1 MSCYFYR
8 VSSNTGDSFVSKSMI
23 VYCKHLKNILLHKL
37 TTVTAPPQQV
47 SLSVSTVPAS
57 QGMSLMANLSCEVM
71 SAYPQPLTR
80 LVRTT
85 EWGTL

>member
-1 MSCYFYR
+1 M
-8 VSSNTGDSFVSKSMI
+8 
-23 VYCKHLKNILLHKL
+23 
-37 TTVTAPPQQV
+37 
-47 SLSVSTVPAS
+47 SLSVSTGPAS